1 MIVSWTIHIDA
12 VHSRIRGRGVAY
24 NQSQSRRNRGA
35 QMFRKS
41 LWLIAI
47 VLACK
52 GPPPKIPAGPPSI
65 EGRVTGVQKSG
76 DRIGRINV
84 DAPSTSAAGV
94 AKAAV
99 RVTESTAVIG
109 PPPRPKTTDFNA
121 LHEGLWVRVWFVG
134 PVGQSYPVQAHAG
147 TIVID
152 STATPP
158 Q

>member
-1 MIVSWTIHIDA
+1 MIASWTIHIDA

-24 NQSQSRRNRGA
+24 NQSPSRCNRGS

-47 VLACK
+47 ALACK
-52 GPPPKIPAGPPSI
+52 GPAKIPVGPPSI
-65 EGRVTGVQKSG
+65 EGRITALQKSG
-76 DRIGRINV
+76 ERIGRINV
-84 DAPSTSAAGV
+84 DAVSASAASL

-99 RVTESTAVIG
+99 RVTDGTTVIG

-134 PVGQSYPVQAHAG
+134 PVGESYPVQANAG